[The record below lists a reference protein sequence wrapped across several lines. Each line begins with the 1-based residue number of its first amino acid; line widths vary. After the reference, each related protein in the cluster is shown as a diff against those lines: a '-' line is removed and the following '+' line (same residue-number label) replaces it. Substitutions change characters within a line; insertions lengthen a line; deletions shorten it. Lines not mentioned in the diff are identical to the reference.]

1 MSGKQGPPQNG
12 RIDLA
17 TTYIGKQPKP
27 GKDPNGG
34 GFDASSTTRLP
45 NNHSGQFGIQPGHV
59 QTFRN
64 LKSTITTLAEEYQIR
79 SNQLPQTIEN
89 ELAATRTE
97 GPTNPV
103 PPIEGIIREL
113 AVLNRLWAR
122 KRAEFDNKT
131 AIANSFYGYDPI
143 GRPLA
148 EFPPKAKTI
157 ESPVRPNGVAMQAWN
172 TSYRAAHDARL
183 LFQTIHSLNQRSI
196 NLQQTLA
203 ALQAAEQARIAAE
216 QQAQR
221 IAAEQARIRAE
232 AEALAHAQE
241 QARLAALAEAKRVA
255 EEKARKAQEAK
266 EREEITAKERAEAD
280 ARLNEL
286 YAFIAAM
293 DAARANRPFPV
304 SGSAVAAG
312 PVFTL
317 ATGRLATHPAT
328 TQAIRGALQSAVAA
342 VIAAGTASAGAMM
355 VGFAA
360 LLFPAPLSNSD
371 RREMSIP
378 PISDLVPDDL
388 HNWSLSLS
396 EYEPDDLHALSVPL
410 SDLVADAPQDLYA
423 IAEANGDIELPVV
436 MGSRTVGNT
445 TEFYVATTNGT
456 TVPSKVPVRLATLD
470 PTLNVYR
477 SYNPDAPSIGMTWTP
492 IVKPNN
498 ASTSLPASELNVAV
512 YDGTTVT
519 ALEGRIDTFPELDLY
534 SFGGF
539 ITVFPAESGMPPTF
553 TMFRDRRDE
562 PGVVI
567 GFGQKISG
575 AWLDSASQRD
585 GAPIPAQ
592 IADQLRGR
600 EFKTF
605 RAFRETF
612 WKAVANDPFLIAQ
625 FTLFNKFDIQNG
637 LSPSAPPSEQVGRR
651 AKFEIHHVTLI
662 SEGGS
667 VYDIDNLRLLTP
679 KQHIETHSK
688 KGGI

>member
-1 MSGKQGPPQNG
+1 MSGKQGPPQHG

-27 GKDPNGG
+27 GKDLNGG
-34 GFDASSTTRLP
+34 GFNASSTTRLP

-59 QTFRN
+59 QIFRN
-64 LKSTITTLAEEYQIR
+64 LKSTTTTLAEEYQIR

-113 AVLNRLWAR
+113 GVLNRLWAR

-148 EFPPKAKTI
+148 EFPRKAKTI

-183 LFQTIHSLNQRSI
+183 LLQTIHSLNQRSI

-232 AEALAHAQE
+232 AEALAQAQE

-266 EREEITAKERAEAD
+266 EQEEAAEKRRAEAD
-280 ARLNEL
+280 AQLKEL
-286 YAFIAAM
+286 SAFFAAM
-293 DAARANRPFPV
+293 DAARADRPFPV
-304 SGSAVAAG
+304 SGSAVAGG

-317 ATGRLATHPAT
+317 ASGRLATHPAT
-328 TQAIRGALQSAVAA
+328 TQAVRAALQSAVAT
-342 VIAAGTASAGAMM
+342 VMAAGIASAGAVM

-360 LLFPAPLSNSD
+360 LLFPSPLGNSD

-378 PISDLVPDDL
+378 PLSDLVPDDL

-423 IAEANGDIELPVV
+423 IAEANGDIELPVA

-445 TEFYVATTNGT
+445 TEFFVTATNGT

-477 SYNPDAPSIGMTWTP
+477 SYTPDAPSIGMTWTP

-539 ITVFPAESGMPPTF
+539 ITVFPAESGMPPVY
-553 TMFRDRRDE
+553 TMFRDRRNE
-562 PGVVI
+562 PGMA
-567 GFGQKISG
+567 SG
-575 AWLDSASQRD
+575 YGEAVSGVWLGVASQGE
-585 GAPIPAQ
+585 GAAIPKQ
-592 IADQLRGR
+592 IADKLRGR
-600 EFKTF
+600 DFSSF
-605 RAFRETF
+605 RAFRETL
-612 WKAVANDPFLIAQ
+612 WRAAIDDPDLAKQ
-625 FTLFNKFDIQNG
+625 FTANNIEEMKNG
-637 LSPSAPPSEQVGRR
+637 RAPFTRKNDRLGGQV
-651 AKFEIHHVTLI
+651 KFELHHVNRV
-662 SEGGS
+662 SKGGD
-667 VYDIDNLRLLTP
+667 VYGIDNIRIVTP
-679 KQHIETHSK
+679 KRHSELH
-688 KGGI
+688 KGGN